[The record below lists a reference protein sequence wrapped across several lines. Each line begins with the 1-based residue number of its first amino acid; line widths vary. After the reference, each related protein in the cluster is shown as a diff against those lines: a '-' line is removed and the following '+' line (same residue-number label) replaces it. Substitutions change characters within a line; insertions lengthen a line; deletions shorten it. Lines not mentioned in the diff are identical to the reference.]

1 MGVEEIAGQSKKRF
15 IIVGVILLVAL
26 GALWLLLSGARSLKE
41 TLVRKNETRAQQTLI
56 IMNQSLSAY
65 AEKYGGYP
73 DDLRRLRGG
82 EEGSPEVAP
91 PEKARLLETALAQ
104 DRFERNG
111 YRFRYRASQP
121 LQRWAATVQ
130 LYGGYQLTAEPLAPG
145 SSGNAFY
152 YSDQSG
158 EIHVRPGEAAGP
170 TDPVVQQE

>member
-1 MGVEEIAGQSKKRF
+1 MGVEEIVGQSKKRF
-15 IIVGVILLVAL
+15 IIVAVILLVAL

-41 TLVRKNETRAQQTLI
+41 RLVRQNETRAQQTLATI
-56 IMNQSLSAY
+56 SQALRAY
-65 AEKYGGYP
+65 NEKYDGYP

-82 EEGSPEVAP
+82 EEGSPEAAP

-111 YRFRYRASQP
+111 YRFRYRGSQP
-121 LQRWAATVQ
+121 QQRWAATVQ

-152 YSDQSG
+152 YADESG
-158 EIHVRPGEAAGP
+158 QVHARQGEAAGP
-170 TDPVVQQE
+170 DDLVIQQE